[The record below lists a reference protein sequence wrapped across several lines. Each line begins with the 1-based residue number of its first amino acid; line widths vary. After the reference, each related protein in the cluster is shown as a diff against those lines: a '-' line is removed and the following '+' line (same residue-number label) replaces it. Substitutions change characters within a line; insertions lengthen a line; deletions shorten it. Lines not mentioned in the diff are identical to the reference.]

1 MKEILMNRRIWLFV
15 LASCL
20 GGAISLAGYSL
31 FSGAGAAKTL
41 SDKQSS
47 AGVNARYASLGAE
60 PAFDF
65 TAVAEVANPAVVHII
80 STVNAQPQQR
90 RNPQMPID
98 PFEFFNGP
106 GFQFEQP
113 GPRSGSGSGVIVTDD
128 GYIVTNNHVID
139 NASKIEVILNDKRS
153 YIAASGDS
161 SNRRAGFSFCTRP
174 SHCPRA

>member
-1 MKEILMNRRIWLFV
+1 MKQILMNRKMWLFV
-15 LASCL
+15 LAGCA

-31 FSGAGAAKTL
+31 LGGSNSAKTL
-41 SDKQSS
+41 SEKQSS
-47 AGVNARYASLGAE
+47 ASVNARYASLGAE

-65 TAVAEVANPAVVHII
+65 TAVSEVANPAVVHII
-80 STVNAQPQQR
+80 STVNTQPQQR

-128 GYIVTNNHVID
+128 GYIVTNNHVIAD
-139 NASKIEVILNDKRS
+139 AVRLENGCFVRASDLP
-153 YIAASGDS
+153 
-161 SNRRAGFSFCTRP
+161 AGARIDAIKFTYLG
-174 SHCPRA
+174 A